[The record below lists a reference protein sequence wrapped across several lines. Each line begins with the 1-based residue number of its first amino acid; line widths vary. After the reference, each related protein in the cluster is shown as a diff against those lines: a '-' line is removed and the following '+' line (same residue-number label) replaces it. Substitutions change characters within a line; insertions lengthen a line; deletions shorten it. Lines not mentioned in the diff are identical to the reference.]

1 VNTPTSALEPRRDP
15 TAARPRPWLKHLLF
29 TGLVPKCTFFVILL
43 LIVFAVAQTSLN
55 ILVQE
60 RALQAQLH
68 RKGEAMSAMLAQIA
82 TRPTI
87 GEHELRELRSIVVE
101 LATREDILYVWVID
115 WDGSLIAGSSSG
127 GEHDARLADDA
138 LSRHA
143 RLKREPAARSD
154 GHGLHL
160 AAPVFFGL
168 DLVGAV
174 RLGLSDRKM
183 LADLATMRD
192 RNLTLALWFLA
203 VSLLLTFIVLRRI
216 TRPLTQLIESTEAV
230 SLGRM
235 DAHITVGGTDELRM
249 LADAF
254 NRMLDR
260 LESTTVSRDYVAN
273 ILQSM
278 SEALTVLTP
287 DGRISLA
294 NRALYRLLGYSEG
307 ELDGILF
314 DRLLSTPPG
323 PAPAAADLIGRLQRE
338 GTLDHVEAEYR
349 DRSGGPIAVV
359 VSGALMCEPDGP
371 VRAMICVA
379 QDNRE
384 RKLQEERI
392 RQLAFFDSITGLPNR
407 AHFRHVL
414 DEAVAEVCHQGGKLA
429 VLFLDLDRFKRI
441 NDTLGHAIGDRLL
454 ETFAQ
459 RLAGC
464 LRSGDTIARVGLSG
478 GSSTVA
484 RLGGDEF
491 TVLLR
496 EIHDREDAAHI
507 ARRILQAIARPLHL
521 EGHDVV
527 VEASIGVA
535 LCPDDAGDSE
545 SLLMHAD
552 TAMYHAKAQGRANY
566 QFYHA
571 DLNAKALEWLT
582 LEAQLH
588 KALDCDQLRLEFQP
602 QVALATNRVIGVEAL
617 LRRDHPERGRIPPE
631 EFIALAEESGLI
643 MPIGNWVLRQ
653 ACAQGRAWLNSG
665 LEPLQIAVN
674 ISSRQL
680 SQDDFLEQ
688 VARALADH
696 DFPGELLEVEITES
710 TAMAEPE
717 ATVETLSVLRTLGV
731 KIAIDDFGTGHSSL
745 SYLQKFPLD
754 RLKIDRSFT
763 RDMMNN
769 ASNAGIVSAIIA
781 MAHQLNF
788 KVIAEGVEDDRQ
800 IAFLRAHGCE
810 QIQGYRV
817 SPPRDAES
825 FRAWLAA
832 YR

>member
-1 VNTPTSALEPRRDP
+1 VSTSTSALEPRRDP

-29 TGLVPKCTFFVILL
+29 TGLVPKCTFFVSLL
-43 LIVFAVAQTSLN
+43 LIVFAGAQTSLN
-55 ILVQE
+55 IFAQE
-60 RALQAQLH
+60 RALEAQLH
-68 RKGEAMSAMLAQIA
+68 RKGEAMIAMLAQIA

-87 GEHELRELRSIVVE
+87 GEHELRELRSVVVG
-101 LATREDILYVWVID
+101 LATREDILYAWVID

-127 GEHDARLADDA
+127 GEHNARLADDA

-143 RLKREPAARSD
+143 RLKREPLSRSD
-154 GHGLHL
+154 DYGLHL

-216 TRPLTQLIESTEAV
+216 TRPLTQLIKSTEAV

-235 DAHITVGGTDELRM
+235 DAHITVSGSDELRM

-294 NRALYRLLGYSEG
+294 NRALCRLLGYSEG
-307 ELDGILF
+307 ELHGMLF

-323 PAPAAADLIGRLQRE
+323 PVPAAADLIGRLQRE

-349 DRSGGPIAVV
+349 DRSGQPIAVV
-359 VSGALMCEPDGP
+359 VSGALMCAPDGP

-414 DEAVAEVCHQGGKLA
+414 DEAVAEVRRQGGKLA

-441 NDTLGHAIGDRLL
+441 NDTLGHASGDRLL

-496 EIHDREDAAHI
+496 EIHDREHAAHI

-535 LCPDDAGDSE
+535 LCPDDAEDSE

-566 QFYHA
+566 QFYHP

-588 KALDCDQLRLEFQP
+588 KAK
-602 QVALATNRVIGVEAL
+602 AT
-617 LRRDHPERGRIPPE
+617 
-631 EFIALAEESGLI
+631 S
-643 MPIGNWVLRQ
+643 
-653 ACAQGRAWLNSG
+653 
-665 LEPLQIAVN
+665 
-674 ISSRQL
+674 
-680 SQDDFLEQ
+680 
-688 VARALADH
+688 
-696 DFPGELLEVEITES
+696 
-710 TAMAEPE
+710 
-717 ATVETLSVLRTLGV
+717 
-731 KIAIDDFGTGHSSL
+731 
-745 SYLQKFPLD
+745 
-754 RLKIDRSFT
+754 
-763 RDMMNN
+763 
-769 ASNAGIVSAIIA
+769 
-781 MAHQLNF
+781 
-788 KVIAEGVEDDRQ
+788 
-800 IAFLRAHGCE
+800 
-810 QIQGYRV
+810 
-817 SPPRDAES
+817 
-825 FRAWLAA
+825 
-832 YR
+832 